1 MADNDPTPVTSTP
14 VTLGDLSIQV
24 KDLNILVSNLES
36 TVTDLMAKVALL
48 EVDVDK
54 MGTTVTSNKKKV
66 NSLTSKEV
74 GLPKSFL
81 SLQKVVESQ
90 DLRINDNA
98 MGIENTTA
106 LYNELSE
113 LVQTNKANID
123 KSGGVASALD
133 DDINEFA
140 TDLKAAVDHLLP
152 NRMMVMGEYDGGQMS
167 F

>member
-1 MADNDPTPVTSTP
+1 MSQEQDPTPVSSVP
-14 VTLGDLSIQV
+14 TLERLSIQV
-24 KDLNILVSNLES
+24 SDLNILVTALES
-36 TVTDLMAKVALL
+36 TVTDLAAKLELL

-66 NSLTSKEV
+66 NSLTNKEV
-74 GLPKSFL
+74 DLPRSFL
-81 SLQKVVESQ
+81 SLQKLVGSQ
-90 DLRINDNA
+90 DLRISDNA

-113 LVQTNKANID
+113 LVQTNSADIIKNE
-123 KSGGVASALD
+123 GVVNALD
-133 DDINEFA
+133 GDINEFA

-152 NRMMVMGEYDGGQMS
+152 NKMMVVGEYDGGHMS

>member
-1 MADNDPTPVTSTP
+1 MSQEQDPTPVSSVP
-14 VTLGDLSIQV
+14 TLESLTIQV
-24 KDLNILVSNLES
+24 KDLNIFVSNLES

>member
-1 MADNDPTPVTSTP
+1 MSQEQDPTPVSSVP
-14 VTLGDLSIQV
+14 TLESLTIQV

-36 TVTDLMAKVALL
+36 TITGLIGRLELL

-90 DLRINDNA
+90 DLRISDNA

-123 KSGGVASALD
+123 KSGGVVSALD

-152 NRMMVMGEYDGGQMS
+152 NKMMVMGEYDGGHMS

>member
-1 MADNDPTPVTSTP
+1 MSQEQDPTPVSSVP
-14 VTLGDLSIQV
+14 TLESLTIQV

>member
-14 VTLGDLSIQV
+14 LTLGDISIQV

-36 TVTDLMAKVALL
+36 TITGLIGRLELL

-54 MGTTVTSNKKKV
+54 MGTTVNSNKKKV

-81 SLQKVVESQ
+81 SLQKLVESQ
-90 DLRINDNA
+90 DLRISDNA

-106 LYNELSE
+106 LFNELGE

-123 KSGGVASALD
+123 KGESEVNALD
-133 DDINEFA
+133 GDINEFA

-152 NRMMVMGEYDGGQMS
+152 NKMMVMGEHDGGQLS

>member
-1 MADNDPTPVTSTP
+1 MSQEQDPTPVSSVP
-14 VTLGDLSIQV
+14 TLERLSIQV
-24 KDLNILVSNLES
+24 SDLNILVTALES
-36 TVTDLMAKVALL
+36 TVTDLAAKLELL

-66 NSLTSKEV
+66 NSLTNKEV
-74 GLPKSFL
+74 DLPRSFL
-81 SLQKVVESQ
+81 SLQKLVGSQ
-90 DLRINDNA
+90 DLCISDNA

-113 LVQTNKANID
+113 LVQTNSADIIKNE
-123 KSGGVASALD
+123 GVVNALD
-133 DDINEFA
+133 GDINEFA

-152 NRMMVMGEYDGGQMS
+152 NKMMVVGEYDGGHMS

>member
-1 MADNDPTPVTSTP
+1 MSQEQDPTPVSSVP
-14 VTLGDLSIQV
+14 TLESLTIQV
-24 KDLNILVSNLES
+24 KDLNIFVSNLES

-123 KSGGVASALD
+123 KNEGDISELD
-133 DDINEFA
+133 GDVNAFA

>member
-14 VTLGDLSIQV
+14 VTLGDLSMQV

-66 NSLTSKEV
+66 NILTSKEV

-113 LVQTNKANID
+113 LVETNRANID
-123 KSGGVASALD
+123 KNGGVVRALD

-152 NRMMVMGEYDGGQMS
+152 NKMMVVGEYDGGHMS